1 MTSWLR
7 RFARL
12 STVVLLGAMPA
23 CGGDGTGP
31 DSSDTIGPIG
41 PFPTGLT
48 GRVAFAT
55 SVVVTTSS
63 RAYIETRVHVID
75 TAHPS
80 DSVIYTVKDGFV
92 EGLAWAPDGAHLLI
106 QTFKLED
113 PGPNGEN
120 RNVWQIF
127 SVNMAGALDRAFFGG
142 PGPAIHP
149 GYSSLGVVAYFGGWS
164 IDVATGNTNPAS
176 GIIIDGRT
184 RYSLPTWDDNS
195 HLSWEPNDQALV
207 FTSDSYMGPP
217 GLVRLSIAD
226 SSVTQ
231 LVAPDSGEIIL
242 QPAVSPDGSR
252 IAIMRFAGNRNGQ
265 EIWTVS
271 STGAEASQLTTGVV
285 DASPAW
291 TPDGKY
297 IVFARVN
304 SRPGIYVI
312 PSGGGT
318 PTRIVGASTQLIAW
332 SR

>member
-1 MTSWLR
+1 
-7 RFARL
+7 
-12 STVVLLGAMPA
+12 MPA

-31 DSSDTIGPIG
+31 DSPDTIGTIG

-48 GRVAFAT
+48 GKVAFTTIA
-55 SVVVTTSS
+55 VVTTSS
-63 RAYIETRVHVID
+63 QAYTETRVHVID
-75 TAHPS
+75 TSHPS
-80 DSVIYTVKDGFV
+80 DSVIYTVKDVFV
-92 EGLAWAPDGAHLLI
+92 EDLAWASDGAHLLI
-106 QTFKLED
+106 QTIEFKD

-120 RNVWQIF
+120 RNIWQIF

-149 GYSSLGVVAYFGGWS
+149 GYSSFGVVAYFGGWS

-195 HLSWEPNDQALV
+195 HLSWEPNDQTIV

-217 GLVRLSIAD
+217 GLVRLSIVD

-231 LVAPDSGEIIL
+231 LVAPDSGEIIV
-242 QPAVSPDGSR
+242 QPAVSPNGSR
-252 IAIMRFAGNRNGQ
+252 IALARFGGNRHGQ
-265 EIWTVS
+265 EIWTVT

-297 IVFARVN
+297 IAFARSS

>member
-12 STVVLLGAMPA
+12 GTVVLLAAMPA

-48 GRVAFAT
+48 GKVAFTTIA
-55 SVVVTTSS
+55 VVTTSS
-63 RAYIETRVHVID
+63 QAYTETRVHVID
-75 TAHPS
+75 TSHPS
-80 DSVIYTVKDGFV
+80 DNVIYTVKDVFV

-106 QTFKLED
+106 QTFEFKD

-120 RNVWQIF
+120 RDICQIF
-127 SVNMAGALDRAFFGG
+127 SVNMAGALDRSIFGG

-149 GYSSLGVVAYFGGWS
+149 GYSSHGVVAYFGGWN
-164 IDVATGNTNPAS
+164 IDVTTGNTNPAS
-176 GIIIDGRT
+176 GIVIDGRT
-184 RYSLPTWDDNS
+184 RYSLPSWDANS
-195 HLSWEPNDQALV
+195 YLSWEPNDQALV
-207 FTSDSYMGPP
+207 YTSDAFNGPP

-226 SSVTQ
+226 SSVMQ
-231 LVAPDSGEIIL
+231 LVAPDSGEVIL

-252 IAIMRFAGNRNGQ
+252 IAMMRFGGNRNGE

-271 STGAEASQLTTGVV
+271 STGAEANQLTTGDV

-297 IVFARVN
+297 IAFARFN

-318 PTRIVGASTQLIAW
+318 PTRIVGAFTQLIAW